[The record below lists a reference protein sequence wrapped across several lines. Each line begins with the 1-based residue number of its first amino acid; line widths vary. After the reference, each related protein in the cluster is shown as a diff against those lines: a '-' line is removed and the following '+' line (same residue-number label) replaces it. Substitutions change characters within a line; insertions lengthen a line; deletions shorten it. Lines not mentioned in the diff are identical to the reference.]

1 MANKED
7 FVDLGI
13 YCVEICKALKRGMDG
28 KELDKLSDSMRE
40 AIEELERWVEP
51 AVHISCSSAHRD
63 LDRRI
68 VAEIHEKVKKRSG
81 RHSVS
86 RFFRSSDDK
95 DAIVGWNSKLGR
107 ILRVFNVCSACSRLA
122 SPSLTIPILDPVGC
136 EH

>member
-7 FVDLGI
+7 FVDLGV
-13 YCVEICKALKRGMDG
+13 YCADICTALERGVDG

-51 AVHISCSSAHRD
+51 AVHISRSSTHHD

-81 RHSVS
+81 RNSVS
-86 RFFRSSDDK
+86 RFFHSSDDK
-95 DAIVGWNSKLGR
+95 DAIAAWKGDLAR
-107 ILRVFNVCSACSRLA
+107 LLQVFNVCSAHSCLA
-122 SPSLTIPILDPVGC
+122 LANDSVSDPVDC